1 MKVKFV
7 RDNKNNV
14 YNTDGL
20 TKGFVYNVISV
31 SHKDRHLLKI
41 QNDDNY
47 IRYYHKDLFI
57 EVYEDI
63 EHNILSY
70 LSDENIDK
78 IPKDSGDDYKNCIDS
93 LESVYNIINKYKG
106 MMTEPDLIII
116 TDTFKSYPDITHE
129 LITNLLNTRSFIV
142 GVNVTKETLVKYKGK
157 KYQLSGKSPIMVLHE
172 NDTQLIGK
180 RIYFK
185 SLAL

>member
-7 RDNKNNV
+7 RDDKDNV

-20 TKGFVYNVISV
+20 TKGFIYDVISV

-41 QNDDNY
+41 QNDNNY

-78 IPKDSGDDYKNCIDS
+78 IPKDSGDDYKNCIDT
-93 LESVYNIINKYKG
+93 LESVYNAISKYKG
-106 MMTEPDLIII
+106 IITESDMTII
-116 TDTFKSYPDITHE
+116 TDAFKSYPDITCE
-129 LITNLLNTRSFIV
+129 LISNLLCTSAFIV
-142 GVNVTKETLVKYKGK
+142 GVHVKKETLIKYKGK
-157 KYQLSGKSPIMVLHE
+157 KYQLSCKGPVMVLHE
-172 NDTQLIGK
+172 DDIQLIGK
-180 RIYFK
+180 KIYFK